1 MTINDSRNCL
11 EAEFKMLMEFG
22 ERDQAQLVLEQLKSL
37 KQEVAA
43 MSTPPSIVTDGSGE
57 VSAAM
62 STPPSIITDGSGE
75 VGYSVDVDGEEE
87 QD

>member
-1 MTINDSRNCL
+1 
-11 EAEFKMLMEFG
+11 MEFG
-22 ERDQAQLVLEQLKSL
+22 ERDQAKLVLEQVKTL

-57 VSAAM
+57 VAAM
-62 STPPSIITDGSGE
+62 STPPSIVTDGSGE
-75 VGYSVDVDGEEE
+75 VDYIVDVDGEEA

>member
-1 MTINDSRNCL
+1 
-11 EAEFKMLMEFG
+11 MEFG
-22 ERDQAQLVLEQLKSL
+22 ERDQAKLVLQQLKSL

-57 VSAAM
+57 VAEM
-62 STPPSIITDGSGE
+62 STPPSIVTDGSGE
-75 VGYSVDVDGEEE
+75 VEYSGNVNGEEE